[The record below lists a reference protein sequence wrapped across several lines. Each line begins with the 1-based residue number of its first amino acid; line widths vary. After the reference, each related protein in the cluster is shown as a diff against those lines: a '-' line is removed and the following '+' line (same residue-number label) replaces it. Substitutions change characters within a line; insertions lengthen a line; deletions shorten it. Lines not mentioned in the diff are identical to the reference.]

1 MWWFK
6 EIVHVWHADH
16 ILGNSDPSAY
26 NNEYQRLQILLKPP
40 TPIFP
45 FFLSLLRVFIA
56 NSQESVETAWEMFRA
71 MIPALGQD
79 PDGFY
84 ISSLIS
90 EVGRPC
96 AALRYEGVSES
107 NRHASSNK
115 GEKKWSKQKEIEP
128 SQGPSSC
135 SDLSTLWE
143 KNVVTTFG
151 TTHLPTSQEDI
162 KHPFGMCTVSAFP
175 ITSYRCG
182 ERLSHARF
190 DKSPSPAAPRTG
202 LFSFLLLI
210 EVSLDSLL
218 SGSENHRTTE
228 EDRKKVRQEVT
239 TSPAA
244 AKQLS
249 MGRSVIFTWKHMCKE
264 QLLFHPELEEQRAA
278 ADCSNW
284 KLDSANKT
292 YSVNSNRVW
301 LTPVQ
306 RS

>member
-56 NSQESVETAWEMFRA
+56 SSQESVETAWEMFRA
-71 MIPALGQD
+71 VIPALGQD

-115 GEKKWSKQKEIEP
+115 GEKKMIETKRNRA
-128 SQGPSSC
+128 
-135 SDLSTLWE
+135 LSRACLLLWPQHALG

-162 KHPFGMCTVSAFP
+162 KHPFGMCTVSALP

-182 ERLSHARF
+182 ERNPTQDLTNHRHQQHHEQ
-190 DKSPSPAAPRTG
+190 PC
-202 LFSFLLLI
+202 FSFYFWLRWAWT
-210 EVSLDSLL
+210 VSFLALK
-218 SGSENHRTTE
+218 TTE
-228 EDRKKVRQEVT
+228 PQKKTE
-239 TSPAA
+239 
-244 AKQLS
+244 K
-249 MGRSVIFTWKHMCKE
+249 
-264 QLLFHPELEEQRAA
+264 
-278 ADCSNW
+278 
-284 KLDSANKT
+284 
-292 YSVNSNRVW
+292 
-301 LTPVQ
+301 
-306 RS
+306 